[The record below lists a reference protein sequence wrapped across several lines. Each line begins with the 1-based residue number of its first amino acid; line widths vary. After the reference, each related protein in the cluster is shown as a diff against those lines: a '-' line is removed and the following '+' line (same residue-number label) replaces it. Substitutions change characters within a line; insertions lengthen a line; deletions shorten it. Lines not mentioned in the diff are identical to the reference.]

1 MKTSIINA
9 RVRPELKGDVEK
21 ILSKL
26 GISTTQAI
34 TMFFEQIK
42 INRGIP
48 FSLQLPND
56 ETVEAMQDARHNK
69 NLKSLDIN
77 QIKQWILFKL
87 DFLSKI

>member
-9 RVRPELKGDVEK
+9 RVKPELKGDVEQ

-34 TMFFEQIK
+34 TMFFEQIR
-42 INRGIP
+42 ITRGIP

-56 ETVEAMQDARHNK
+56 ETKQAMLEARENK
-69 NLKSLDIN
+69 DLTSLDV
-77 QIKQWILFKL
+77 
-87 DFLSKI
+87 DKIANDLCPN